1 MSGCEVLPFATD
13 KTGQAVNPLEFQVLV
28 LLSGVPEASAGSVF
42 AYDAAAPTVPVWK
55 PLTKVASS
63 GRRWPHQPTE
73 LSGVPRHVL
82 MNRWVE
88 PFSGET
94 TTRFRQSRSS
104 SLYATRVV

>member
-13 KTGQAVNPLEFQVLV
+13 KTGQPVNPLEFQVLV

-42 AYDAAAPTVPVWK
+42 AYDAAEPAVPVWK
-55 PLTKVASS
+55 PRAMVASS
-63 GRRWPHQPTE
+63 GRHWPHEPTE

-82 MNRWVE
+82 MPRWVA

-104 SLYATRVV
+104 RLYAAPIV

>member
-28 LLSGVPEASAGSVF
+28 LLSGVPEASAGTVF
-42 AYDAAAPTVPVWK
+42 AYEAAEPPMPAWK
-55 PLTKVASS
+55 PLARVASS
-63 GRRWPHQPTE
+63 GRRWPHGPTE
-73 LSGVPRHVL
+73 LSGVRRHVL
-82 MNRWVE
+82 MNRRVA